1 MNVVALVGRI
11 THDIELRKSNNGTIW
26 TRITIAINSGEEEV
40 DFVNVVAY
48 EKVAETLGKYM
59 KKGSQIGVNG
69 RIKTGQYEHEK
80 GVKINTFDIVASRI
94 KFLDSKDNDHVSI
107 VNNSTD
113 DLPF

>member
-11 THDIELRKSNNGTIW
+11 TDDIELRKSNNGTIW

-94 KFLDSKDNDHVSI
+94 KFLDSKEASGTAT
-107 VNNSTD
+107 SQED